1 MKKIILMMLLG
12 SICLSLCSCGGKKQV
27 NTDGTVGTVSQQ
39 ETKKENNDDA
49 TKKEADLTPISL
61 GDKITVDF
69 AEITI
74 DECGI
79 KEDLKTSIKT
89 GSTTYISGSDA
100 VSGSK
105 YVYMRGTIKNTST
118 SEISNVSI
126 GGKAEIDGYSYNV
139 DSISIIEESG
149 SYASGI
155 APLMTYKYTLY
166 AKVPNE
172 LADNHQSCVLNIGF
186 NENFEWSSTKE
197 LSEYKYGYTLGVQ

>member
-1 MKKIILMMLLG
+1 MKKFVLMMLVG
-12 SICLSLCSCGGKKQV
+12 SMCLSLCACSGNQQV
-27 NTDGTVGTVSQQ
+27 NTEGTVSQQ
-39 ETKKENNDDA
+39 ETKKDNNNDA
-49 TKKEADLTPISL
+49 TKKEVNLTPISL

-69 AEITI
+69 AEITV

-89 GSTTYISGSDA
+89 GNITYTSGPDA

-118 SEISNVSI
+118 SEISDVSI
-126 GGKAEIDGYSYNV
+126 GGKAEIDGYSYNI
-139 DSISIIEESG
+139 DSISIKEENG
-149 SYASGI
+149 SSAYSI

-172 LADNHQSCVLNIGF
+172 LADSHQSCVLNMGF
-186 NENFEWSSTKE
+186 DENFEWGSAKE
-197 LSEYKYGYTLGVQ
+197 LTEYKYGYALNIQ

>member
-1 MKKIILMMLLG
+1 MKKIILMMLVG
-12 SICLSLCSCGGKKQV
+12 SMCLSLCSCNGNQQA
-27 NTDGTVGTVSQQ
+27 NTEGTVSQQ

-49 TKKEADLTPISL
+49 TKKEANLTAISL

-69 AEITI
+69 AEITV

-89 GSTTYISGSDA
+89 GNITYTTGPDA

-105 YVYMRGTIKNTST
+105 YVYMRGTLKNTST

-139 DSISIIEESG
+139 DSISIIEENGNSAH
-149 SYASGI
+149 SI

-172 LADNHQSCVLNIGF
+172 LADSHQSCVLNMGF
-186 NENFEWSSTKE
+186 DENFEWGSSKE
-197 LSEYKYGYTLGVQ
+197 LSEYKYGYTLNVQ

>member
-1 MKKIILMMLLG
+1 MKKIILMMLVG
-12 SICLSLCSCGGKKQV
+12 SMCLSLCACGGNQQA
-27 NTDGTVGTVSQQ
+27 NTEGTVSQQ

-49 TKKEADLTPISL
+49 TKKEANLTAISL

-69 AEITI
+69 AEITV

-89 GSTTYISGSDA
+89 GNITYTTGPDA

-139 DSISIIEESG
+139 DSISIIEENGNSAY
-149 SYASGI
+149 SI

-172 LADNHQSCVLNIGF
+172 LADSHQSCVLNIGF
-186 NENFEWSSTKE
+186 DKNFEWGSSKE
-197 LSEYKYGYTLGVQ
+197 LSEYKYGYTLNVQ

>member
-1 MKKIILMMLLG
+1 MKKIILMLLVG
-12 SICLSLCSCGGKKQV
+12 TMCLSLSACGGDGNQQAT
-27 NTDGTVGTVSQQ
+27 TDGTVSQQ
-39 ETKKENNDDA
+39 EAKKENNEDE

-69 AEITI
+69 AEITV
-74 DECGI
+74 DECGF

-89 GSTTYISGSDA
+89 GNITYVSGPDA

-118 SEISNVSI
+118 SEISMVKI

-139 DSISIIEESG
+139 DSISIIEENG
-149 SYASGI
+149 SSTYSL

-166 AKVPNE
+166 AKVPNK
-172 LADNHQSCVLNIGF
+172 LADSHQSCVLNVGF
-186 NENFEWSSTKE
+186 DENFEGGFDKE
-197 LSEYKYGYTLGVQ
+197 LSEYKYGYALNIQ

>member
-1 MKKIILMMLLG
+1 MKKIILMMLVG
-12 SICLSLCSCGGKKQV
+12 SMCLSLCACGGNQQA
-27 NTDGTVGTVSQQ
+27 NTEGTVSQQ

-49 TKKEADLTPISL
+49 TKKEANLTAISL

-69 AEITI
+69 AEITV

-89 GSTTYISGSDA
+89 GNITYTTGPDA

-139 DSISIIEESG
+139 DSISIIEENGNSTY
-149 SYASGI
+149 SI

-172 LADNHQSCVLNIGF
+172 LADSHQSCVLNIGF
-186 NENFEWSSTKE
+186 DENFEWGSSKE
-197 LSEYKYGYTLGVQ
+197 LSEYKYGYTLNVQ

>member
-1 MKKIILMMLLG
+1 MKKIILMMLVG
-12 SICLSLCSCGGKKQV
+12 SMCLSLCACGGNQQA
-27 NTDGTVGTVSQQ
+27 NTEGTVSQQ

-49 TKKEADLTPISL
+49 TKKEANLTAISL

-69 AEITI
+69 AEITV

-89 GSTTYISGSDA
+89 GNITYTSGPDA

-139 DSISIIEESG
+139 DLISIIEENGNSAY
-149 SYASGI
+149 SI

-172 LADNHQSCVLNIGF
+172 LADSHQSCVLNIGF
-186 NENFEWSSTKE
+186 DENFEWGSSKE
-197 LSEYKYGYTLGVQ
+197 LSEYKYGYTLNVQ